1 LILLLSGEGPSDV
14 GQCSIPSTFCDGSST
29 GYFEKNARALAVKAK
44 ELAVELKDEVTS
56 ILFRDAD
63 GTVSRVR
70 GLYEAKRDSML
81 RGFEMEG
88 YSSGVPMI
96 PKPKSEAWLLCAV
109 KQHPYNHCAA
119 LENESGNDNSPNPL
133 KGQLDHA
140 LGHHAGATELAE
152 MVRDRK
158 IDVNRIDMP
167 SLEDFKR
174 RLFAVLGMQYGH

>member
-1 LILLLSGEGPSDV
+1 MILLLSGEGPSDV

-29 GYFEKNARALAVKAK
+29 GYFEQNARALAVKAK

-63 GTVSRVR
+63 GTAS
-70 GLYEAKRDSML
+70 
-81 RGFEMEG
+81 
-88 YSSGVPMI
+88 
-96 PKPKSEAWLLCAV
+96 
-109 KQHPYNHCAA
+109 
-119 LENESGNDNSPNPL
+119 
-133 KGQLDHA
+133 
-140 LGHHAGATELAE
+140 T
-152 MVRDRK
+152 VRDRK